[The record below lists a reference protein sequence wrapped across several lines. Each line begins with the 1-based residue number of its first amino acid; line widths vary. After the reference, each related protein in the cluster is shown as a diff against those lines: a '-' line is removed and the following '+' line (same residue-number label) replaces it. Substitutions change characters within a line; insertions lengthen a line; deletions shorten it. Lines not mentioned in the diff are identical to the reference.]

1 MRRLSSKSNSA
12 LLRSSSFSTK
22 HLRPNGTS
30 LYKGTD
36 IVPPGIKSEV
46 VSNLARLEKEVF
58 SSKSAQSIGKE
69 GFAELINQSDPAFLG
84 VTFDDRAG
92 SISGPF
98 IGFAYAYKIT
108 KQDINERDIEAIADS
123 IGEDPKQFTSKVMSV
138 FKGNS
143 SVVYLSEGAKL
154 VSNTDKVEH
163 AKLCAELFLSMAHS
177 RCGFIAQIPKDLC
190 SKIIFNLQAKGI
202 VDLSVYSEIPD
213 FFGPGKPAIMFCGTF
228 TGKV

>member
-1 MRRLSSKSNSA
+1 MRNRSKKSDSLVLRNSN
-12 LLRSSSFSTK
+12 FSTR

-30 LYKGTD
+30 LYHGSKP
-36 IVPPGIKSEV
+36 VPLERKSEV
-46 VSNLARLEKEVF
+46 SSNLARLEKEVL
-58 SSKSAQSIGKE
+58 SSKSSQSIGKE
-69 GFAELINQSDPAFLG
+69 GFEELITQSDPVFLG

-92 SISGPF
+92 SESGPY

-108 KQDINERDIEAIADS
+108 KKDIDETDLFAIAES
-123 IGEDPKQFTSKVMSV
+123 IGEDAETFKSKVFSI
-138 FKGNS
+138 FKKDT

-163 AKLCAELFLSMAHS
+163 AKMCAELFISMAHS

-190 SKIIFNLQAKGI
+190 SNIIFNLQARGI
-202 VDLSVYSEIPD
+202 VDLVIYSEIPD